1 MLLGWILMSKVNRPR
16 EYWDYENLSVNWG
29 SLAQI
34 RRLCLRVSQSFSG
47 AKMTTRSFAKWAEA
61 NTVRRLFEDL
71 RSTNVN
77 KNGS

>member
-1 MLLGWILMSKVNRPR
+1 
-16 EYWDYENLSVNWG
+16 
-29 SLAQI
+29 
-34 RRLCLRVSQSFSG
+34 
-47 AKMTTRSFAKWAEA
+47 MTTRSFAKWAEA